1 MVIILL
7 FGLLGL
13 LKLNVQSL
21 PDIGFDLITISV
33 DWKSASPRD
42 VENQIIKAIEPEVRV
57 IDGVRKV
64 NSTAREGIG
73 QLSIE
78 FAKNTDMQKALSD
91 VNSAVSRILSLPQD
105 AEKPKVRRIIR
116 YETIGRLLLYG
127 ETSEDNLRKI
137 SKNIRDDLLNSGIDK
152 IDILGMRDKEII
164 VAVEPLTLFSLKKTI
179 KDLSEN
185 IYAFSKDSPAG
196 TIEGIDRRKIKI
208 LGEKNTEKQL
218 KTIPI
223 VNGKEGEQIN
233 LGDITNIYTN
243 FDSEGQYGVV
253 NDKQAISLDI
263 KRAKGRNALK
273 MATILENYV
282 DNYQKELPIN
292 LSLKIYDLSVQSVRD
307 RISLL
312 IKNGLGGLILV
323 VIILFLFLSGRV
335 AFWVAFGIPIA
346 LSGTLG
352 VMLISGQSINMVSLF
367 ALIMMLGII
376 VDDAIVVAEYTQTCH
391 ENGDDAFLAANKG
404 ANKMFVPVFTAAITT
419 VAAFI
424 PIFLITGII
433 GQVIEAIPLVAIA
446 VLIAS
451 LIECF
456 FILPGHLSHALK
468 NKKKNI
474 SRFRTWFNKYFNIIK
489 NKYFYRLVTLA
500 VNFRYVTLSVT
511 FTILIIVAGL
521 MSGGRVAFV
530 FFPSPEPDIIYV
542 NFNFSPG
549 TNQDYTK
556 FMIKELESSLLAVDS
571 NNEVKTYFS
580 VIGKSLGLRGSVQQ
594 IEGQHLG
601 AMVVELIPSDIRKT
615 SVNSLMSLWKKSL
628 NKPAGLESLT
638 MASKSAGPPGKDI
651 DIRIISNNND
661 MHKIKLVTNEVKAL
675 LAQYDGI
682 SDIYDDLPWGKE
694 EVVLRLR
701 PLGNSLGFT
710 SVGIA
715 DQIRSAFRGIV
726 AKRFSDGSEEI
737 IIRVRYDNEKL
748 KEEDLKKM
756 FIMSPAGNF
765 VPLNQIVEINYEKGF
780 SIIRR
785 ENGKSEVSIIAEID
799 ENIIAPSDILKALSG
814 GSLDEIVS
822 NNGYSWRLAGRSEEQ
837 NETLYDMKIGTI
849 IGLTL
854 IFIILSGVFSSYLRP
869 LIVMSIIPFAALGSI
884 LGHWITGF
892 NITILSLVALLG
904 LAGIVIND
912 SIIMVSTIDEKIRK
926 GVNIIIAVIDGACE
940 RFRAVI
946 LTSLTTISGLIPLLF
961 ENSTQAQFL
970 KPMAI
975 TIVFGLLATT
985 FLVLL
990 LIPALVIIQNDFL
1003 NLGSKVRLI
1012 FINSFK
1018 RRF

>member
-91 VNSAVSRILSLPQD
+91 VNSAVTRILSLPQD
-105 AEKPKVRRIIR
+105 ADKPKVRRIIR

-127 ETSEDNLRKI
+127 EISEDTLRKI
-137 SKNIRDDLLNSGIDK
+137 SKNIRDDLLNLGIDK

-208 LGEKNTEKQL
+208 SGEKNTEEQL

-263 KRAKGRNALK
+263 KRATGRNALK
-273 MATILENYV
+273 MAKILESYV
-282 DNYQKELPIN
+282 DDYQKELPVN

-726 AKRFSDGSEEI
+726 AKRFSDGTEEI

-748 KEEDLKKM
+748 KEGDLKKM

-814 GSLDEIVS
+814 GPLDEIVS
-822 NNGYSWRLAGRSEEQ
+822 NNGFSWRLAGRSEEQ

-884 LGHWITGF
+884 LGHWVTGF

-990 LIPALVIIQNDFL
+990 LIPALVIIQNDFS
-1003 NLGSKVRLI
+1003 NIGSKVRLI

>member
-1 MVIILL
+1 MVIMLL

-21 PDIGFDLITISV
+21 PDIGFDFITISV

-91 VNSAVSRILSLPQD
+91 VTSAVTRILSLPQD
-105 AEKPKVRRIIR
+105 ADKPKVRRIIR

-127 ETSEDNLRKI
+127 EISEDNLRKI
-137 SKNIRDDLLNSGIDK
+137 SKNIRDDLLNLGIDK

-474 SRFRTWFNKYFNIIK
+474 SRFRVWFNRYFNIIK
-489 NKYFYRLVTLA
+489 NKYFHRLVTLA

-511 FTILIIVAGL
+511 FTILIVVAGL

>member
-91 VNSAVSRILSLPQD
+91 VNSAVTRILSLPQD
-105 AEKPKVRRIIR
+105 ADKPKVRRIIR

-208 LGEKNTEKQL
+208 SGEKNTEEQL

-263 KRAKGRNALK
+263 KRATGRNALK
-273 MATILENYV
+273 MAKILENYV
-282 DNYQKELPIN
+282 DDYQKTLPVN

-638 MASKSAGPPGKDI
+638 MSSKSAGPPGKDI

-726 AKRFSDGSEEI
+726 AKRFSDGTEEI

-748 KEEDLKKM
+748 KEGDLKKM

-799 ENIIAPSDILKALSG
+799 ENIIAPSDILKAISG
-814 GSLDEIVS
+814 GPLDEIVS

-1018 RRF
+1018 RMF